1 MFINLNY
8 SLSILLHIL
17 VLFFLFFIFKTERQS
32 KNYNEVIN
40 INLST
45 LRTFPTEDITE
56 KNNFT
61 EPVKKIDSKKLA
73 NKNKE
78 KFTKS
83 KIQNKETKKEIKK
96 NKNISSFKEQKVEE
110 KTTKNNYQSEK
121 IFEVIES
128 ETIAQQQSLKKKKT
142 NNASAKVVTDEDRT
156 FYNNYNDELKALIQ
170 RNATQN
176 YPRISLRKKEEG
188 IVELNFSID
197 INGNILNITAGK
209 KTNAPQRLIN
219 ASINTLKL
227 ISPHKKNP
235 ILKKNNTFSIIIVY
249 KLE

>member
-1 MFINLNY
+1 MSIYIIDDNY
-8 SLSILLHIL
+8 STIIIDKYGSSY
-17 VLFFLFFIFKTERQS
+17 E
-32 KNYNEVIN
+32 YY
-40 INLST
+40 
-45 LRTFPTEDITE
+45 
-56 KNNFT
+56 KNN
-61 EPVKKIDSKKLA
+61 
-73 NKNKE
+73 
-78 KFTKS
+78 
-83 KIQNKETKKEIKK
+83 
-96 NKNISSFKEQKVEE
+96 NIYK
-110 KTTKNNYQSEK
+110 
-121 IFEVIES
+121 
-128 ETIAQQQSLKKKKT
+128 
-142 NNASAKVVTDEDRT
+142 
-156 FYNNYNDELKALIQ
+156 YNNYNDELKALIQ

-249 KLE
+249 KLEQNYDKYFKKAC

>member
-1 MFINLNY
+1 MFVNLNY

-17 VLFFLFFIFKTERQS
+17 VLCFLFFIFKTERQS
-32 KNYNEVIN
+32 EKYNEVIN

-45 LRTFPTEDITE
+45 LRTFPTEDITK
-56 KNNFT
+56 KNNFV

-73 NKNKE
+73 NKNKK

-83 KIQNKETKKEIKK
+83 KIQNKETEKEIKK

-110 KTTKNNYQSEK
+110 KSIKNNYQSEK
-121 IFEVIES
+121 TFEAIES
-128 ETIAQQQSLKKKKT
+128 ETIAKQQSLKK
-142 NNASAKVVTDEDRT
+142 NNASANVITNEDRT
-156 FYNNYNDELKALIQ
+156 FYDNYNDELKALIQ